1 MHIFTIIKSNQMN
14 RIQLHLLHEQQRET
28 PNVYVIKHLEKAIA
42 DGVITFSEWRSF
54 KLSLSREELMRDD
67 SEQKL
72 HNDCEEI
79 ILYTGGYFIQ
89 RLSSN
94 VFYINDDIPLIDS
107 VDIAEQELWDLC
119 SEELYK

>member
-1 MHIFTIIKSNQMN
+1 MN
-14 RIQLHLLHEQQRET
+14 RIELHLLHEQQRET
-28 PNVYVIKHLEKAIA
+28 PNIHTIKHLEQAIA
-42 DGVITFSEWRSF
+42 NGVITFSEWRSF
-54 KLSLSREELMRDD
+54 KLTMDKEEMMKEH
-67 SEQKL
+67 SGQEL

-107 VDIAEQELWDLC
+107 IDIAEQELWDLC